1 MQYWMQIIK
10 EATVGTTPTA
20 DADNSIWI
28 DLGTTDPGIVYTP
41 EITEIKSALPRRGV
55 TSRFAVSTRGSVS
68 GSLTTGLYHEQADFW
83 NAVTLSQT
91 IGGSAPYPASIPTVT
106 INTGWTDDGGT
117 ARYEQYKRCIIPTYS
132 LSGSN
137 TQDPINLTVSVV
149 GGQYNGG
156 ATIAPPACSNFPVEL
171 YLWNM
176 TTLELNDT
184 QIENYLLSWT
194 IAGNHTI
201 TPRRHINKY
210 PDTFHYGG
218 FAPSLNVSLDM
229 FSHAYRTQYLDI
241 ETAFAD
247 AIYSTNN
254 KLELTYAVDKKVTFN
269 LYDVMFRS
277 LTPSRTP
284 GQPHTQSATIVP
296 FYDCTNLDMTCT
308 ITNPA

>member
-28 DLGTTDPGIVYTP
+28 DLGTTDPGITYTP

-68 GSLTTGLYHEQADFW
+68 GSLTTGLYHEQAAFW
-83 NAVTLSQT
+83 NSVTFSQT
-91 IGGSAPYPASIPTVT
+91 LGGSAPYPASLPTVT
-106 INTGWTDDGGT
+106 INTGWTDDSGT
-117 ARYEQYKRCIIPTYS
+117 ARYEQYKRCIIPSFS
-132 LSGSN
+132 LAGSN
-137 TQDPINLTVSVV
+137 TQDAINLTVNVL
-149 GGQYNGG
+149 GGEYNGG

-176 TTLELNDT
+176 LTFELNDV
-184 QIENYLLSWT
+184 QIENYLLSLT
-194 IAGNHTI
+194 VAGNHSI
-201 TPRRHINKY
+201 TPRRHIRKF
-210 PDTFHYGG
+210 PDSYHYGG
-218 FAPSLNVSLDM
+218 YQPSVNVSLDM

-254 KLELTYAVDKKVTFN
+254 KIELTYAADKKVAFN
-269 LYDVMFRS
+269 LYDAMFRS

>member
-1 MQYWMQIIK
+1 MQIIK

-55 TSRFAVSTRGSVS
+55 VSRFAVSSRGTVS

-91 IGGSAPYPASIPTVT
+91 VGGSAPHPASIPTVT
-106 INTGWTDDGGT
+106 INSGWTDDAGT
-117 ARYEQYKRCIIPTYS
+117 ARYEQYKRCIVPSYS
-132 LSGSN
+132 ISGSN
-137 TQDPINLTVSVV
+137 TQDAINLNVSVL
-149 GGQYNGG
+149 GGQYNGS
-156 ATIAPPACSNFPVEL
+156 ATIAPPACSAFPVEL
-171 YLWNM
+171 YLYNM
-176 TTLELNDT
+176 TSFLLNNV
-184 QIENYLLSWT
+184 QIKDYLLSFT

-201 TPRRHINKY
+201 TPRRHINPY
-210 PDTFHYGG
+210 PDTYHYGG
-218 FAPSLNVSLDM
+218 FSPSVSASLDM

-247 AIYSTNN
+247 AIYATNN
-254 KLELTYAVDKKVTFN
+254 AIVLEYDTDKKVAFN
-269 LYDVMFRS
+269 LYDAMFRQ
-277 LTPSRTP
+277 LTPNRTP
-284 GQPHTQSATIVP
+284 GQPHTQAATIVP